1 LAIFRNRFPSRR
13 DIVLVFAACVFP
25 VHVWST
31 LNLLREVPAWVLR
44 LSSWEL
50 IGVIAYAQAFA
61 FLESVIILL
70 VLVLLGAILPARL
83 LRDGFVAQS
92 SIMVFVASGWAI
104 AVHYNSE
111 AVRLW
116 GLKEF
121 FLWSVL
127 CFATVAVFCVLAH
140 RYKRLERLLGSFIER
155 LTVLSYVYVLLDL
168 LSLFVVIVRNV

>member
-1 LAIFRNRFPSRR
+1 
-13 DIVLVFAACVFP
+13 VFP

-50 IGVIAYAQAFA
+50 IGVIAYTQTFA
-61 FLESVIILL
+61 LLESVIILL

-92 SIMVFVASGWAI
+92 SMMVFVTSGWAI
-104 AVHYNSE
+104 AVHYGSE
-111 AVRLW
+111 VVRLW

-127 CFATVAVFCVLAH
+127 YLESIAVSCVLTH
-140 RYKRLERLLGSFIER
+140 RCKRLERFLGSFIER
-155 LTVLSYVYVLLDL
+155 LTALSYVYVLLDL
-168 LSLFVVIVRNV
+168 LSIFVVIVRNI